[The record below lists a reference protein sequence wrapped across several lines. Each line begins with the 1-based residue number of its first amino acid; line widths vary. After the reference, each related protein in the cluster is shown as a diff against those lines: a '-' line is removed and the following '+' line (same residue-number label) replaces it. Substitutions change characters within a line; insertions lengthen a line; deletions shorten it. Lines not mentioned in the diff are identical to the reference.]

1 MSDLTLLIY
10 LSRAVNP
17 PDIPLLEEWG
27 GRFSENNRKLR
38 VTGLLM
44 TIGDHFVQLL
54 EGEHDKV
61 MALAQT
67 IKADARHTAFRIV
80 YQKPAS
86 QRFFGLWSMR
96 FLSLDDQLHVGTA
109 EFNAL
114 RRHVR
119 DLIGKGDVPKAAFLE
134 LLQALP
140 AVLQRHQTAQPP

>member
-1 MSDLTLLIY
+1 MSDLILLIY

-17 PDIPLLEEWG
+17 PDIQQLEQWG
-27 GRFSENNRKLR
+27 GAFSEKNRKLR

-67 IKADARHTAFRIV
+67 IKADKRHTAFRIV

-86 QRFFGLWSMR
+86 ERFFGLWSMR
-96 FLSLDDQLHVGTA
+96 FLSLDDQLHIGAA
-109 EFNAL
+109 EFKAL
-114 RRHVR
+114 RQQVR
-119 DLIGKGDVPKAAFLE
+119 SLIGNGDVPKAAFLE
-134 LLQALP
+134 LLHSLP
-140 AVLQRHQTAQPP
+140 RVLQHHQPAKTP